1 MTSQHEAS
9 YLLVDSIRPPQAM
22 AQTQTVT
29 YRRRQNKSC
38 DQCRFGKR
46 RCDVQVSIQHLREH
60 DPLAIDRSK
69 ESETSTIFLHP
80 SPCSNCKKWKKT
92 CTIDWIRSRRSK
104 GTSRVAREVV
114 EHGAYSD
121 WNSHHPPESVDSI
134 LGDPLSKSI
143 SSDSCQ
149 DDFRL
154 ASMANASFNNFYLAQ
169 QEDPAIP
176 TDSQPYQTAYEYTP
190 LQPMESNL
198 GSIDATQFALEQ
210 GFPIG
215 SQSASSY
222 SSDNFGFWGTPI
234 SNTQSIAG
242 SQGYEPAPEEPR
254 YSPSLQD
261 YVLLGKTPS
270 PFASHS
276 LAEDHNRLYIK
287 KGLLKIYHDSL
298 EGALSCWLTE
308 RNCPYA
314 SSPFVDEKDVWSSK
328 WSNRIVT
335 RVRALDEAYSKS
347 GLISKDEQK
356 QASNVLSLVVMAF
369 AVQWAQ
375 TSYGNQYGNH
385 KNLSTQ
391 LPEHGIF
398 GRNMQKALWH
408 KANMALSQAA
418 GNPSFKIIFA
428 GIILSLTQRPMDS
441 AEVLP
446 MPGAQRQGNLAS
458 LRKVLNDDN
467 GPTLLEAAVRKLHDH
482 RRRLK
487 DAECALDKSF
497 SRGQPS
503 LNLGEQDKQT
513 FGLLFWLA
521 VMFDTLSS
529 AMNRRS
535 FALNDGDTKME
546 DVESTP
552 APRLSTSLN
561 GFAYDLDG
569 YSDFQTMNSSYLSR
583 ESEVWG
589 NYFLRQHSR
598 IGDVRK
604 QTTRWPC
611 SYLDAASC
619 LADAAP
625 VKVLVFR
632 RLGHLQDLYYQ
643 QAPAEEIEKAI
654 AATLEVYNHWKI
666 TYGLFIG
673 DCVRHHESLPPRIQ
687 SWYILLASH
696 WHLAILLLADLVE
709 KMDELH
715 MTLQANRTTRQ
726 TTDFAQA
733 LRLHSVYAVSD
744 LGRCSRLS
752 DEDHSFSQSPDF
764 HHAVNKAALLTEPWT
779 VVLVRSFAHAGE
791 VLVELVLSKR
801 ATGFFMDAVNL
812 AEARSRLDDCIEAL
826 WLIGR
831 KSDMALSAAKIL
843 QEAVD
848 QG

>member
-1 MTSQHEAS
+1 
-9 YLLVDSIRPPQAM
+9 
-22 AQTQTVT
+22 
-29 YRRRQNKSC
+29 
-38 DQCRFGKR
+38 
-46 RCDVQVSIQHLREH
+46 VQ
-60 DPLAIDRSK
+60 
-69 ESETSTIFLHP
+69 
-80 SPCSNCKKWKKT
+80 
-92 CTIDWIRSRRSK
+92 
-104 GTSRVAREVV
+104 
-114 EHGAYSD
+114 GAYDD
-121 WNSHHPPESVDSI
+121 WNSQLPPEAVESM

-143 SSDSCQ
+143 SNDSCQ
-149 DDFRL
+149 DDFSL
-154 ASMANASFNNFYLAQ
+154 GSVPTASFNNFFVAQ
-169 QEDPAIP
+169 QDDPAIP

-190 LQPMESNL
+190 FLSMEPNT
-198 GSIDATQFALEQ
+198 GSIDHQATQLAVDQ
-210 GFPIG
+210 GLQMG

-222 SSDNFGFWGTPI
+222 SSDTFGFWGTPI

-242 SQGYEPAPEEPR
+242 SQGYEPAAEEPR
-254 YSPSLQD
+254 YSPSFHD
-261 YVLLGKTPS
+261 YVLLSKTPS

-287 KGLLKIYHDSL
+287 KGLLKIYHDSF

-335 RVRALDEAYSKS
+335 RVRALDETYSRT
-347 GLISKDEQK
+347 GLLSSDEQK

-375 TSYGNQYGNH
+375 TAYGNQYGNH
-385 KNLSTQ
+385 SNLSSQ

-446 MPGAQRQGNLAS
+446 VPGARRQGNLAS
-458 LRKVLNDDN
+458 LRKILHDEN
-467 GPTLLEAAVRKLHDH
+467 GPVLLDVAVRKLHDH

-487 DAECALDKSF
+487 DAECSSVRKS
-497 SRGQPS
+497 SAIQPS
-503 LNLGEQDKQT
+503 PNLGEQDKQT

-535 FALNDGDTKME
+535 FALNDGDTKIE
-546 DVESTP
+546 DVESSP
-552 APRLSTSLN
+552 APRPSTSFD

-569 YSDFQTMNSSYLSR
+569 YSDYSTMNISYLSR

-589 NYFLRQHSR
+589 SYFLRQHSR
-598 IGDVRK
+598 VGDLRK

-611 SYLDAASC
+611 SYVDAASC

-643 QAPAEEIEKAI
+643 RAPPEEIERAI
-654 AATLEVYNHWKI
+654 AATLEVYNHWKT

-673 DCVRHHESLPPRIQ
+673 DCVRSHESLPPRIQ

-709 KMDELH
+709 KMDDLN
-715 MTLQANRTTRQ
+715 MTMQANRTTRQ
-726 TTDFAQA
+726 TTEFAQT

-752 DEDHSFSQSPDF
+752 DEEHSFSQSPDF

-779 VVLVRSFAHAGE
+779 VVLVRAFAHAGE
-791 VLVELVLSKR
+791 VLVELVQSR
-801 ATGFFMDAVNL
+801 RGTGFFMDAVNL

-826 WLIGR
+826 WLLGR

-843 QEAVD
+843 QAAVD
-848 QG
+848 QA